1 MRSTGLAI
9 LITLG
14 INFTGIVQA
23 RETLVIAIAEDPPYH
38 NVQGT
43 GFVDVLERE
52 VMNRIGYD
60 IRFDKLPSE
69 RALLYANEGISDG
82 VADRIRG
89 IDKYYPN
96 LIRVDEPVMTWNFV
110 AFSRR
115 TDIKIDGWESI
126 KPYSLGIVNGW
137 KILERNTED
146 ALFRTKVKNI
156 DLLFTLLENGRA
168 DLVLTEVW
176 QGLLYLKQHPINDVK
191 LLHPNIVSKVLFM
204 YLHKK
209 HQKLASRIA
218 EALRGMKKDGSYQKI
233 VDKILT
239 PLK

>member
-1 MRSTGLAI
+1 MRSAGLAI
-9 LITLG
+9 LIILV
-14 INFTGIVQA
+14 INFTSTVQA

-38 NVQGT
+38 NAQGT
-43 GFVDVLERE
+43 GFVNVLERE
-52 VMNRIGYD
+52 VMNRVGYD
-60 IRFDKLPSE
+60 VRFDKLPSE

-82 VADRIRG
+82 VADRVIG

-96 LIRVDEPVMTWNFV
+96 LIRVNEPVMTWNFV

-115 TDIKIDGWESI
+115 TDIRINGWQSI

-146 ALFRTKVKNI
+146 ALFRTKVRNI
-156 DLLFTLLENGRA
+156 DLLFTLLKNGRA

-176 QGLLYLKQHPINDVK
+176 QGLFYLKKHPINNVK
-191 LLHPNIVSKVLFM
+191 LLYPILVSKVQFM

-209 HQKLASRIA
+209 HRKLAPKIA